1 MGGGGGGG
9 REEVVAP
16 SSDHH
21 RAADR
26 QESGTLAK
34 WQLQRND
41 DDGVPKTRS
50 PALPAP
56 RRAAVADAVVVVG
69 PPAMRRLRSR
79 SRERRRALLW
89 DMARED
95 ARMQCR
101 DLDIRTVVHQPL
113 LDVSTD
119 EWLCRLDYLRRGAR
133 R

>member
-16 SSDHH
+16 SSALR

-41 DDGVPKTRS
+41 DDGVPKTRG
-50 PALPAP
+50 PALTAP
-56 RRAAVADAVVVVG
+56 RRAAVADAVVG
-69 PPAMRRLRSR
+69 PPAMRRMCSR

-89 DMARED
+89 EMARED
-95 ARMQCR
+95 ARVQCR
-101 DLDIRTVVHQPL
+101 DLDSRIVMHQPL
-113 LDVSTD
+113 LD
-119 EWLCRLDYLRRGAR
+119 
-133 R
+133 